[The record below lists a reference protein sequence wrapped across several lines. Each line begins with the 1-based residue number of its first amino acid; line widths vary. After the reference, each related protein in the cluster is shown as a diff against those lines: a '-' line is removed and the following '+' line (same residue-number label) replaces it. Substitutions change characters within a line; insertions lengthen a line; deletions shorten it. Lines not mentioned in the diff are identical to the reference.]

1 VRTQLDG
8 YQPAERTITVGAER
22 RIYSFNVSL
31 APVVV
36 PPPPPGRPTG
46 TLVVQAK
53 IPDAVV
59 FIDNNPVGRTD
70 SQGRLTSILEPA
82 THAVRVEKAGYETP
96 PQQSVRIAE
105 NQTQTRAFTLIPA
118 NPISQDKK
126 IETKGG
132 SASTGVTTVTG
143 PVVVQPPPPPK
154 IDPAEQEWELART
167 TSDPTQVQSYIDKF
181 PTGPHVAEAQARLE
195 PLTWM
200 QTNQNDP
207 QSLRAYLVRFPR
219 GAHARDAQSRLGEL
233 AWNGVDKKDIQAL
246 RAFMGQNPDI
256 HKADAQA
263 LIDQLE
269 KQREDAK
276 RLAAD
281 QAKQSAQQQA
291 QAKAILS
298 TLDQFNTAFEKK
310 RARDLKAI
318 WPEISKDYLDSM
330 STSTAGF
337 AMTLVANGSPVISS
351 DTASLTC
358 DLTTRT
364 TVRGAVTATH
374 SVMKVTL
381 KNTGNRWTIVDL
393 MRIK

>member
-1 VRTQLDG
+1 
-8 YQPAERTITVGAER
+8 
-22 RIYSFNVSL
+22 
-31 APVVV
+31 
-36 PPPPPGRPTG
+36 
-46 TLVVQAK
+46 
-53 IPDAVV
+53 
-59 FIDNNPVGRTD
+59 
-70 SQGRLTSILEPA
+70 
-82 THAVRVEKAGYETP
+82 
-96 PQQSVRIAE
+96 
-105 NQTQTRAFTLIPA
+105 
-118 NPISQDKK
+118 
-126 IETKGG
+126 
-132 SASTGVTTVTG
+132 VTTVTG

-364 TVRGAVTATH
+364 TVR
-374 SVMKVTL
+374 
-381 KNTGNRWTIVDL
+381 
-393 MRIK
+393 IK